1 MVHGGKERKALFG
14 VYAVFRRG
22 RRPRID
28 AVPLQLI
35 AGKRVSA
42 VAGARRVVDRLFVQR
57 LRTVHGARAL

>member
-1 MVHGGKERKALFG
+1 MVHGGKERKVLFG

-35 AGKRVSA
+35 ACKRVSA
-42 VAGARRVVDRLFVQR
+42 VARAHRTVDGLFVQR
-57 LRTVHGARAL
+57 LRAVHGVWPL